1 MRIMIAVVA
10 FMVVS
15 VLSIAMMSPSGAG
28 ETGNGDRI
36 EASVN
41 EPIAH

>member
-10 FMVVS
+10 FMVAS
-15 VLSIAMMSPSGAG
+15 VLSITMMSPSGAG
-28 ETGNGDRI
+28 QTGNGDRI

-41 EPIAH
+41 EPVTH

>member
-10 FMVVS
+10 LMVGS
-15 VLSIAMMSPSGAG
+15 VLSIVMMAPSGAG
-28 ETGNGDRI
+28 QTGNGAKI

-41 EPIAH
+41 ERTPQ